1 MLSPI
6 TWRFFDFGLNQINK
20 WSDIMDLSL
29 SSIHKTP
36 PPKLPFLSTVDAHR
50 VALGLL
56 GRGIISEQEFQNLVN
71 NLRFQIPRDQ
81 VPTILQRSQYNVLLN
96 WGREND
102 FIGETSLSR
111 FEEIESIWNEAE
123 SEEE

>member
-1 MLSPI
+1 MPI
-6 TWRFFDFGLNQINK
+6 
-20 WSDIMDLSL
+20 
-29 SSIHKTP
+29 
-36 PPKLPFLSTVDAHR
+36 
-50 VALGLL
+50 
-56 GRGIISEQEFQNLVN
+56 
-71 NLRFQIPRDQ
+71 QIPRDQ

-123 SEEE
+123 SEDE